1 MPRPPT
7 ATGWWK
13 LLLDRAAEG
22 RLEVLADLCGV
33 STRTCRRWQTEEIKV
48 PDPRQRKLL
57 KNIAGSYLLSLS
69 DCPAYLGS
77 EMPEDAV
84 ENFGGNMITGN
95 EDEIELEGDE
105 QSEIPVSNRGEERKI
120 FTSSSD
126 PTIKDLHDRY
136 KDGELSLQPD
146 FQRQFVWDTVRSS
159 RLIESVLLGVPL
171 PIIYLAEESDGN
183 ESVIDG
189 QQRLT
194 SFFDFLDGKL
204 KLGGLRVRATL
215 NAMKFSELSKEA
227 QAIIKKTSLR
237 AITIKRESDKDLKFE
252 IFERLNS
259 GSVALNDQEL
269 RNCIYRGPYIK
280 LLKELSEDDDFRK
293 LLNFSGPDKRMRD
306 VEMTLRF
313 AAFYHS
319 TYLNYS
325 PPMKSFMN
333 RDMEKHQYLS
343 PANQDALRQAFKKSC
358 QMVFSLL
365 GEHAFK
371 RFYRG
376 NDDDANGRWE
386 PKKINSS
393 LYDVLMFGFTAYE
406 KPQIY
411 PKLDAIRE
419 AFIDLIAN
427 NDTFISAIELSTSS
441 KQAVETRFDIWRS
454 VLKRAVGTTTVE
466 PRCFSS
472 SLKAK
477 LFARD
482 ATCAICQ
489 QKISAIDDSAVDHI
503 EQYWQ
508 GGKTISENA
517 RLTHRYCNWSRS
529 KGNVAS
535 P

>member
-1 MPRPPT
+1 MT
-7 ATGWWK
+7 T
-13 LLLDRAAEG
+13 DT
-22 RLEVLADLCGV
+22 DN
-33 STRTCRRWQTEEIKV
+33 Q
-48 PDPRQRKLL
+48 
-57 KNIAGSYLLSLS
+57 
-69 DCPAYLGS
+69 
-77 EMPEDAV
+77 
-84 ENFGGNMITGN
+84 
-95 EDEIELEGDE
+95 IELESEGDQAE
-105 QSEIPVSNRGEERKI
+105 ALAADRGEERKI

-146 FQRQFVWDTVRSS
+146 FQRQFVWDATRSS

-171 PIIYLAEESDGN
+171 PIIYLAEEPNGN

-194 SFFDFLDGKL
+194 SFFEFLDGTMKL
-204 KLGGLRVRATL
+204 SGLRVRETL
-215 NAMKFSELSKEA
+215 NGMKFSQLPKEA
-227 QAIIKKTSLR
+227 QSIIKKTSLR

-280 LLKELSEDDDFRK
+280 LLKELSEDSDFRK

-306 VEMTLRF
+306 VELTLRF
-313 AAFYHS
+313 AAFYQT

-325 PPMKSFMN
+325 PPMKTFMN
-333 RDMEKHQYLS
+333 SNMEKHQYLS
-343 PANQDALRQAFKKSC
+343 LNDQDDVRQAFKKSC
-358 QMVFSLL
+358 QLVFSLL

-376 NDDDANGRWE
+376 SGDNVNGRWE

-411 PKLDAIRE
+411 SRLDAIRE
-419 AFIDLIAN
+419 AFIDLMAN
-427 NDTFISAIELSTSS
+427 NDVFISVIELSTSS

-454 VLKRAVGTTTVE
+454 VLKQGVGTAALE
-466 PRCFSS
+466 PRCFSLV
-472 SLKAK
+472 LKTK
-477 LFARD
+477 LFEKD
-482 ATCAICQ
+482 PTCAICK

-508 GGKTISENA
+508 GGKTIDENA

-529 KGNVAS
+529 KGSVTSAN
-535 P
+535 

>member
-1 MPRPPT
+1 MT
-7 ATGWWK
+7 T
-13 LLLDRAAEG
+13 D
-22 RLEVLADLCGV
+22 
-33 STRTCRRWQTEEIKV
+33 
-48 PDPRQRKLL
+48 
-57 KNIAGSYLLSLS
+57 S
-69 DCPAYLGS
+69 D
-77 EMPEDAV
+77 
-84 ENFGGNMITGN
+84 
-95 EDEIELEGDE
+95 DEIELEGEEE
-105 QSEIPVSNRGEERKI
+105 QAEAPAANRGEERKI

-146 FQRQFVWDTVRSS
+146 FQRQFVWDPTRSS

-171 PIIYLAEESDGN
+171 PIIYLAEEPNGN

-194 SFFDFLDGKL
+194 SFFEFLDGTL
-204 KLGGLRVRATL
+204 KLSGLRVREAL
-215 NAMKFSELSKEA
+215 NGMKFSELPREA
-227 QAIIKKTSLR
+227 QSIIKRTPLR

-269 RNCIYRGPYIK
+269 RNCIFRGPYIK
-280 LLKELSEDDDFRK
+280 LLKELSEDADFRR

-313 AAFYHS
+313 AAFYHA
-319 TYLNYS
+319 TYLHYS

-333 RDMEKHQYLS
+333 SDMEKHQYIS
-343 PANQDALRQAFKKSC
+343 PAEQERVRQAFKKSC
-358 QMVFSLL
+358 QLTFSLL

-376 NDDDANGRWE
+376 NGDDANGRWE

-406 KPQIY
+406 QRQIY
-411 PKLDAIRE
+411 PRLDAIRE
-419 AFIDLIAN
+419 ALIDLMAN
-427 NDTFISAIELSTSS
+427 NDVFISAIELSTSS
-441 KQAVETRFDIWRS
+441 RQAVETRFEIWRS
-454 VLKRAVGTTTVE
+454 VLKQAVGPITLE
-466 PRCFSS
+466 PRCFSGA
-472 SLKAK
+472 LKTE
-477 LFARD
+477 LFEKD
-482 ATCAICQ
+482 STCAICK
-489 QKISAIDDSAVDHI
+489 QKISAIDDAAVDHI

-508 GGKTISENA
+508 GGKTIDKNA

-535 P
+535 VN